1 MVPAEIVRYVLSL
14 HAMSIVELKV
24 LSQPLADS
32 IPQVGDPACKYLF
45 FLFFSYSIYGS
56 FPFSY
61 RMGSF
66 EIMGYAIL
74 TL

>member
-32 IPQVGDPACKYLF
+32 IPQVGDPACMYI
-45 FLFFSYSIYGS
+45 FLFLNSHY
-56 FPFSY
+56 
-61 RMGSF
+61 
-66 EIMGYAIL
+66 
-74 TL
+74 